1 MARIDREKLSQWL
14 ATDDHLFQC
23 IGYSEGQEC
32 CLDKTAILDILD
44 KMITEVPA
52 VVVHAQP
59 ATATGS
65 VSTPDD
71 ED

>member
-1 MARIDREKLSQWL
+1 MA
-14 ATDDHLFQC
+14 DD
-23 IGYSEGQEC
+23 
-32 CLDKTAILDILD
+32 
-44 KMITEVPA
+44 EVPA

-65 VSTPDD
+65 VSGRKDD